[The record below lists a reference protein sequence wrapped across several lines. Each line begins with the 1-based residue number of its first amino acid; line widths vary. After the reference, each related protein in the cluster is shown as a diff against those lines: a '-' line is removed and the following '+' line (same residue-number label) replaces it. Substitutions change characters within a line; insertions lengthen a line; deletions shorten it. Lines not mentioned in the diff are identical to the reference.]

1 MSDNLGRIQIDI
13 TETEAAT
20 TTAVSSGFDGA
31 DGGKDGA
38 GPPRS

>member
-1 MSDNLGRIQIDI
+1 MSDNLGRIEIDI

-20 TTAVSSGFDGA
+20 IATSSGFDGA